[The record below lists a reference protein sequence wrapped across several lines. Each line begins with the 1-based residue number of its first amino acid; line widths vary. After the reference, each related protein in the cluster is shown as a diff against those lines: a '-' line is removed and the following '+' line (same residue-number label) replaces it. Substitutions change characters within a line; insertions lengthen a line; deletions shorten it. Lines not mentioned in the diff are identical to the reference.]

1 MRYRLFGPT
10 GLRVS
15 ELFLGAMTFGEQG
28 GVGAPPEECALI
40 LDTFADPPRA
50 QYLDQPAKP
59 TGSPP
64 GVGWSCTFGGRHY
77 ACAGGRVPQHQLPRG
92 LSGAFVDFFRARDS
106 PRHSPSYRL
115 TTLIAEIDSMGVR
128 ATSAEG
134 HRVPDW
140 YRLSSDTRVTGIAD
154 TPSSRSS

>member
-40 LDTFADPPRA
+40 LDTFADPRTRNTSIRLRS
-50 QYLDQPAKP
+50 QL
-59 TGSPP
+59 GSPP

-77 ACAGGRVPQHQLPRG
+77 ACAGGRVPRHQLPRG
-92 LSGAFVDFFRARDS
+92 LSGAFADVFRARDS
-106 PRHSPSYRL
+106 PRHSPSYHL
-115 TTLIAEIDSMGVR
+115 TTLIAGIESMGVR
-128 ATSAEG
+128 ATSVGRAPG
-134 HRVPDW
+134 TRLVPAQPG
-140 YRLSSDTRVTGIAD
+140 YPGNGNRRCPSGSS
-154 TPSSRSS
+154 S